1 MCGRA
6 YETYTQEEVYFRYLN
21 KLPAQP
27 LPIKPNYNLAPS
39 QYSPVVFMENQV
51 RQIQFFRWGLLPSW
65 AKDIQSASK
74 YSLINARFEEIEKK
88 RSYKV
93 PFEKRRCIVPLSGFF
108 EWKATSEGPKQP
120 YAIFLKSH
128 SIMSVAGIW
137 EKWTPN
143 SGSETIS
150 SFSILTTKANSF
162 MKEIHNRMPLILDS
176 RLEAI
181 WLDPSIEDKA
191 TIEQAI
197 KDGTP
202 EDLDCYKVSTLV
214 NSVKNNTE
222 SLLDPVAR

>member
-1 MCGRA
+1 
-6 YETYTQEEVYFRYLN
+6 
-21 KLPAQP
+21 
-27 LPIKPNYNLAPS
+27 
-39 QYSPVVFMENQV
+39 
-51 RQIQFFRWGLLPSW
+51 
-65 AKDIQSASK
+65 
-74 YSLINARFEEIEKK
+74 
-88 RSYKV
+88 
-93 PFEKRRCIVPLSGFF
+93 
-108 EWKATSEGPKQP
+108 
-120 YAIFLKSH
+120 
-128 SIMSVAGIW
+128 MSVAGIW

>member
-108 EWKATSEGPKQP
+108 VW
-120 YAIFLKSH
+120 
-128 SIMSVAGIW
+128 
-137 EKWTPN
+137 
-143 SGSETIS
+143 
-150 SFSILTTKANSF
+150 
-162 MKEIHNRMPLILDS
+162 
-176 RLEAI
+176 
-181 WLDPSIEDKA
+181 
-191 TIEQAI
+191 
-197 KDGTP
+197 
-202 EDLDCYKVSTLV
+202 
-214 NSVKNNTE
+214 
-222 SLLDPVAR
+222 